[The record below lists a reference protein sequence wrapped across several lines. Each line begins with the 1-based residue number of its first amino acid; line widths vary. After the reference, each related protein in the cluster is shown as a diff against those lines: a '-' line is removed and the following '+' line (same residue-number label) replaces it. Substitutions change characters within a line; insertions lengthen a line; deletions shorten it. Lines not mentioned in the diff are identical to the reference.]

1 MNTSS
6 VSPAYRRPSG
16 GVSST
21 ETTTARTAILKQIAL
36 LQKQEARLGEQL
48 AALSGS
54 VGTADIQA
62 RIALQQQIQGIE
74 DQIAALQIAL
84 LQQDAD
90 RTVKISKTDDE
101 APQSVDKPAAEAAA
115 APTAPDAAGP
125 KAIGSLIDT
134 RA

>member
-1 MNTSS
+1 MSTSS
-6 VSPAYRRPSG
+6 VIPAYRRPSG
-16 GVSST
+16 GVSSTT

-48 AALSGS
+48 AALSDS
-54 VGTADIQA
+54 RDTADIQA

-101 APQSVDKPAAEAAA
+101 APHSVDKPAAEAAA
-115 APTAPDAAGP
+115 TQPDAAASP
-125 KAIGSLIDT
+125 KVIGGLIDT
-134 RA
+134 LA